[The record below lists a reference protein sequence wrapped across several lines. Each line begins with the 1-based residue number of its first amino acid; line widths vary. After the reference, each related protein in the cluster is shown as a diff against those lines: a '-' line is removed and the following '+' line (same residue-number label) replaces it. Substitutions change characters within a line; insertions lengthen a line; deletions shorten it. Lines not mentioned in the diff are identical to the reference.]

1 LEFVEYMPNIDRRN
15 EFCCRLPVTTLLF
28 LAQRSRLGFSR
39 YNCRVEIDL
48 EELAEQARKGVVPIL
63 EHVLARGVSLYGSD
77 GQGNI
82 IEVAPDGRRYLV
94 RVEGKLARARSRNRR
109 IARIVARGRCD
120 LRRGAAGTPST
131 TIWGQGRGRRLRGQ

>member
-1 LEFVEYMPNIDRRN
+1 MQNVDRRN

-94 RVEGKLARARSRNRR
+94 RVEGNSPVRVRE
-109 IARIVARGRCD
+109 IGE
-120 LRRGAAGTPST
+120 
-131 TIWGQGRGRRLRGQ
+131 

>member
-1 LEFVEYMPNIDRRN
+1 MPNIDRRN
-15 EFCCRLPVTTLLF
+15 EFCCRLPVTTLPF

-94 RVEGKLARARSRNRR
+94 RVEGNSPVRVREIGEYHELLRAGGAICEGVLRARLQRRTGARAATDGCVDSS
-109 IARIVARGRCD
+109 C
-120 LRRGAAGTPST
+120 
-131 TIWGQGRGRRLRGQ
+131 